1 MNPLLDDAI
10 ILDTETTD
18 RENGEVIEL
27 AWLSGSNILDSN
39 AAAHARTE
47 RFQPERPSSFGALAV
62 HNILDFELA
71 GQPPSSTA
79 LSTLP
84 PVHYWIG
91 HNIDFDW
98 MALGSPQGIFRI
110 CTLALARKWMPELDS
125 HSLGAC
131 VYAVGG
137 RTQETRALVQ
147 ASHGALADVLMTQML
162 LHHLLKL
169 AGFETLVGLY
179 AESEDARVPRKWG
192 FGKFVD
198 QPISAADRGYA
209 AWFLKNCRDRPDYQY
224 YCVALKRVGLM
235 A

>member
-1 MNPLLDDAI
+1 MTPLCDDAI

-27 AWLSGSNILDSN
+27 AWLTSSNILDPT
-39 AAAHARTE
+39 AVAHTKRE
-47 RFQPERPSSFGALAV
+47 RFKPNKPSTFGALAV
-62 HNILDFELA
+62 HNILDYELA
-71 GQPPSSTA
+71 SCPPSAEA
-79 LSTLP
+79 LSRLP
-84 PVHYWIG
+84 QCNYWIG

-110 CTLALARKWMPELDS
+110 CTLALARKWLPDLDS

-131 VYAVGG
+131 IYYING
-137 RTQETRALVQ
+137 RAHETRALVES
-147 ASHGALADVLMTQML
+147 AHGALADVLMTNML
-162 LHHLLKL
+162 FQHLLKL
-169 AGFETLVGLY
+169 TGMETLAGMF

-209 AWFLKNCRDRPDYQY
+209 TWFRNNCRDRPDYQY
-224 YCVALKRVGLM
+224 YLVALKRVGL